1 MKQFMIALILWIM
14 LKNKLA
20 LIIKQNAVSILTLPF
35 LSLKYVIADW
45 NDKAADLTWCKE
57 TQAYLPELTSLGDEA
72 VYPTLSEAQ
81 QRCLELTSLDCGG
94 VTYYAGTLTAGGWQL
109 RKATQTKVSKTCEI
123 SFIRPT
129 MMTTTSNEMTTT
141 ANASNDDGN

>member
-1 MKQFMIALILWIM
+1 MIALILWIV

-20 LIIKQNAVSILTLPF
+20 LIIKQNAVSILISSF
-35 LSLKYVIADW
+35 RSLKHVIADW
-45 NDKAADLTWCKE
+45 NETAADLTWCKE

-81 QRCLELTSLDCGG
+81 QRCLELSSLDCGG
-94 VTYYAGTLTAGGWQL
+94 VTYYDDTVTAHSGWQL

-129 MMTTTSNEMTTT
+129 MMTTTSTEMTTT
-141 ANASNDDGN
+141 ANASNDDEN